1 MWCCLLYIDDSTKFE
16 RYHLL
21 NQTYAKIFDY
31 KKNIKPA
38 PNPYYILDKY
48 YGNLSIEEYRKLF
61 QSDKILI
68 VIDKPLTRLLPELHD
83 ENDIIIENYYG
94 NNDMNVTSTGDI
106 NKRTYKV
113 KRQSDVQKGPSKLS
127 ILRENFGI

>member
-1 MWCCLLYIDDSTKFE
+1 M
-16 RYHLL
+16 
-21 NQTYAKIFDY
+21 
-31 KKNIKPA
+31 
-38 PNPYYILDKY
+38 
-48 YGNLSIEEYRKLF
+48 
-61 QSDKILI
+61 I